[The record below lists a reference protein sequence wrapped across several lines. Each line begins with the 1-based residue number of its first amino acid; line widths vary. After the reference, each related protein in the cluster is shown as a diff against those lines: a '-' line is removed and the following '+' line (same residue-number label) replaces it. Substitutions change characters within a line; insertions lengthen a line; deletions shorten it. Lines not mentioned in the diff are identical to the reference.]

1 MLAPVHP
8 DLMDSDPF
16 FKLRDGQLWVC
27 WLGGRPA
34 VNLGDEGAVVEA
46 MKEFLRG
53 SGSIAPVQEDPSVN
67 PLTEDVTAH
76 ANEGSSSINEN
87 SILGG
92 EHRLDE
98 RHEITIVARIRTP
111 TGSRDVTIEDLSGKG
126 CKFADR
132 SGYLAVGTPITVKL
146 GPIGPIES
154 LVRWREGKKA
164 GVEFATPLH
173 PSVLDHIRQH
183 FDLNSNGK

>member
-8 DLMDSDPF
+8 DFMDSDPF
-16 FKLRDGQLWVC
+16 FKLRDGELWVC

-34 VNLGDEGAVVEA
+34 INLGDGGAVVEA

-53 SGSIAPVQEDPSVN
+53 SGTHAPVQEDPSVN
-67 PLTEDVTAH
+67 PLIEKSAAH
-76 ANEGSSSINEN
+76 ANERSSKEN
-87 SILGG
+87 AILGG

-146 GPIGPIES
+146 GPIGPVES

-183 FDLNSNGK
+183 FDQNSNGE